1 MCFLRKVVFAMHVT
15 FISSYVPR
23 KCGIATYTRDLAVET
38 LEQGN
43 QISIAA
49 MENPAIPHTYDS
61 PVAHIINQHAKKDY
75 IAVAREINKSS
86 TEIVHIQHEF
96 GLFGGTDGE
105 DILILAKALTKPLMV
120 TLHTVLLTPS
130 TTQKLIISELCRL
143 SRKVVVMDKLAKDRL
158 QSTYGLNLSDITI
171 ILHGAPLVEKTDS
184 NKAKKQL
191 NKSGSF
197 IMLANNLLS
206 RNKGMEYAI
215 EAVAKVR
222 NEIPNLIFLIVGET
236 HPMVKTEEGE
246 SYRNELISQVKK
258 LGLSKNVEFIN
269 EYVTTELLK
278 TYLSAADVYVTP
290 YLDPQ
295 QTTSGT
301 LSYAIGAGKV
311 CIATEYVYAKEMLS
325 NNRGITV
332 PFRDS
337 NAIASSLLEVY
348 KNPKMKHQF
357 EAKIGVVSREMSW
370 SKIAQKH
377 TNLYKKTVDDENNIQ
392 ERTKDHITSNI
403 NISYLIHLTNSI
415 GVVQHAENTFP
426 DLRHGYCTDDN
437 ARALIVVSQVF
448 KKHKSEEFTRLIKVY
463 SDFLNLAQEPNG
475 AFHTFLDSKKSWSD
489 TEGVTD
495 AFGRVIWGLGFHLFT
510 SKDHSQSRLI
520 RSIFEKSMNQ
530 LPNITDIRAA
540 AYTILGLYYYILAF
554 KADTQVAEKATAHL
568 RMLTGYLK
576 DSFEKNRQKDWDW
589 FEETITYD
597 NFRLPQALFA
607 SYLITG
613 DTEILEIATVSLKF
627 ITGCNFD
634 KERGYFDFIGQDGW
648 HSKARDKADYD
659 QQPLEAAGAV
669 DANIFASK
677 AHNDQAYITE
687 GILAFEW
694 FFGNNRNHRSIYDFS
709 SKGVSDGLTLRGINS
724 NQGAESIICFLISS
738 LALQENL
745 SEHTLPLKGVVDQLL
760 RQKHNLEL
768 FKHFSAKP
776 AQVS

>member
-1 MCFLRKVVFAMHVT
+1 MNIT

-43 QISIAA
+43 NFTIAA
-49 MENPAIPHTYDS
+49 MENPAIPHTYAS
-61 PVAHIINQHAKKDY
+61 PVTHIINQHTKKDY
-75 IAVAREINKSS
+75 LTVAEEINKGE
-86 TEIVHIQHEF
+86 TDIVHIQHEF

-105 DILILAKALTKPLMV
+105 DILSLASALTKPLIV

-130 TTQKLIISELCRL
+130 TTQKYIISELCRL
-143 SRKVVVMDKLAKDRL
+143 SRKVVVMDKIAKDRL
-158 QSTYGLNLSDITI
+158 QTAYGLNISDITI

-184 NKAKKQL
+184 NKAKKL
-191 NKSGSF
+191 LDKSGSF

-206 RNKGMEYAI
+206 RNKGIEYAI
-215 EAVAKVR
+215 EAVSKVR
-222 NEIPNLIFLIVGET
+222 NEIPNLLFLIVGET
-236 HPMVKTEEGE
+236 HPLVKTEEGE
-246 SYRNELISQVKK
+246 SYRKELTALVTK
-258 LGLSKNVEFIN
+258 LDLSKNVEFIN
-269 EYVTTELLK
+269 QYVSTDLLK

-325 NNRGITV
+325 NNRGIIV

-337 NAIASSLLEVY
+337 GAIASSLLEVY
-348 KNPKMKHQF
+348 KNPKIKQAL
-357 EAKIGVVSREMSW
+357 EAKTGVVSREMSW
-370 SKIAQKH
+370 SRIAQKH
-377 TNLYKKTVDDENNIQ
+377 TSLYKKSLDEGNSVQ
-392 ERTKDHITSNI
+392 ERTQDHITSPL

-426 DLRHGYCTDDN
+426 DLRHGYSTDDN
-437 ARALIVVSQVF
+437 ARALIVVSQIF

-475 AFHTFLDSKKSWSD
+475 QFHTFLDSKKTWSD

-495 AFGRVIWGLGFHLFT
+495 AFGRVIWGLGFHLYT
-510 SKDHSQSRLI
+510 SRDHSQSRLI

-530 LPNITDIRAA
+530 FSNIIDIRTA

-554 KADTQVAEKATAHL
+554 KSDAALVEKATL
-568 RMLTGYLK
+568 QLKKLTTFLK
-576 DSFEKNRQKDWDW
+576 DSFEKNHQKDWDW
-589 FEETITYD
+589 FEQTITYD
-597 NFRLPQALFA
+597 NFRLPQSLFA
-607 SYLITG
+607 SYLITK
-613 DTEILEIATVSLKF
+613 DPAILKIATSSLKF
-627 ITGCNFD
+627 ITACNFD
-634 KERGYFDFIGQDGW
+634 LKKGYFDFIGQDGW
-648 HSKARDKADYD
+648 HNKERTKADYD

-669 DANIFASK
+669 EANIFASK
-677 AHNDQAYITE
+677 AHNDQSYITE
-687 GILAFEW
+687 GIVAFEW
-694 FFGNNRNHRSIYDFS
+694 FFGNNRNHRSIYDPS

-745 SEHTLPLKGVVDQLL
+745 AENALPLKSAFDKML
-760 RQKHNLEL
+760 RQKHNLEM

-776 AQVS
+776 AQVNS